1 MKLNKIGI
9 QGGKGSFS
17 EDAAKVFAKNH
28 GIEDY
33 KIVYLISSK
42 AVIGAV
48 EADEVYFGATSKIGL
63 IPFVCEDFT

>member
-17 EDAAKVFAKNH
+17 EEAAKVFAKNH
-28 GIEDY
+28 GIEDCE
-33 KIVYLISSK
+33 IVYLISSK

-48 EADEVYFGATSKIGL
+48 ESDEVCFGTGHLSGK
-63 IPFVCEDFT
+63 